1 MIEPEPN
8 DLTLM
13 EAATVDF
20 STAFVKSFVFTVMA
34 AVVVLRLFIGV
45 RQRLARDRN
54 IIDADSGPS
63 SR

>member
-1 MIEPEPN
+1 MTEPGSK

-13 EAATVDF
+13 EAATVEF
-20 STAFVKSFVFTVMA
+20 STVFVKSFVLTIMA

-54 IIDADSGPS
+54 VIDADSGPS